1 MNQREADWREK
12 NEDGKKKEE
21 KDSLTGILSDK
32 MLLLRMKWNMM
43 FQVKMTQTNNAL
55 LCSIRKLLL

>member
-1 MNQREADWREK
+1 MNQREADYKEK

-32 MLLLRMKWNMM
+32 MLLLRVKWNMM
-43 FQVKMTQTNNAL
+43 FSFQDDTNQQCFIMFN
-55 LCSIRKLLL
+55 